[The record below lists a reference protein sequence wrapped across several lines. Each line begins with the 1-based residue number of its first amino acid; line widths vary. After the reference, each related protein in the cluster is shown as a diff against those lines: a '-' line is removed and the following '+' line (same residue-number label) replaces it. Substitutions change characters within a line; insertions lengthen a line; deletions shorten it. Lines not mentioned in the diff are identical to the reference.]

1 MRDDGSGTVGVE
13 VRADPGAVETA
24 EAGGGSLDARVRVA
38 DLAPAG
44 WTVAPWVRAPD
55 GSATLTLS
63 KPFARVDEVPG
74 ILAELNGDAG
84 PLRNARFTRTREFF
98 ATRYAARATL
108 DPAAATAGV
117 AADAELAAALAAQG
131 VDVAALDQRLAAQ
144 IRDGVRIRL
153 VVELPGRDP
162 VAVSTGG
169 DGAVSLDASSSVGN
183 RTRIVGVSAAV
194 VLVVLAV
201 VVGWPRRRRPGRG
214 NRGVSPPPAT
224 DRRTRSSR

>member
-1 MRDDGSGTVGVE
+1 

-24 EAGGGSLDARVRVA
+24 EAGGGSLDSRVRVA

-44 WTVAPWVRAPD
+44 WAVTPWVRAPD

-63 KPFARVDEVPG
+63 KPFARVDEVPD

-84 PLRNARFTRTREFF
+84 PLRDARFTRNREFF
-98 ATRYAARATL
+98 STRYSARATL
-108 DPAAATAGV
+108 DPDAASAGV

-153 VVELPGRDP
+153 VVELPGRGP
-162 VAVSTGG
+162 VAVTTGG
-169 DGAVSLDASSSVGN
+169 DGAVALDATSSVGN
-183 RTRIVGVSAAV
+183 RTRIVGVGAAV
-194 VLVVLAV
+194 GLVVLAV
-201 VVGWPRRRRPGRG
+201 AVACWPRRRRPGRG
-214 NRGVSPPPAT
+214 DRGVRSAPAT
-224 DRRTRSSR
+224 GRRTPSAS